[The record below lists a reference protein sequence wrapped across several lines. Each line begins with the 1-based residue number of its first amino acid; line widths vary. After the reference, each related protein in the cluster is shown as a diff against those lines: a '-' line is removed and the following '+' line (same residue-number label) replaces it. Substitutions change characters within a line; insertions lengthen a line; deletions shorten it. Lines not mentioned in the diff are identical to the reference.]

1 MPEICSLFDT
11 LHTVENPA
19 SVSASVQTIVTQ
31 RRRIVSL
38 PQRTCHMTTVGT
50 PRPPDWKDLY
60 QLAVIELDPAKLSH
74 RISDAR
80 NAILD
85 RIQETISVAAHYRER
100 QELTDALN
108 GLRLLRQEYER
119 RVQQF
124 GEPRT
129 LRRKMG

>member
-1 MPEICSLFDT
+1 MSIDG
-11 LHTVENPA
+11 V
-19 SVSASVQTIVTQ
+19 
-31 RRRIVSL
+31 
-38 PQRTCHMTTVGT
+38 
-50 PRPPDWKDLY
+50 PRAPDWKELY

-85 RIQETISVAAHYRER
+85 RIQETISVAAHYQER
-100 QELTDALN
+100 QELADALN
-108 GLRLLRQEYER
+108 GLRVLRQEYER

-129 LRRKMG
+129 LRRKLG

>member
-1 MPEICSLFDT
+1 
-11 LHTVENPA
+11 
-19 SVSASVQTIVTQ
+19 
-31 RRRIVSL
+31 
-38 PQRTCHMTTVGT
+38 MTTDGI
-50 PRPPDWKDLY
+50 PRPLNWKELY
-60 QLAVIELDPAKLSH
+60 QLAVIELGPAKLSH

-80 NAILD
+80 NAID
-85 RIQETISVAAHYRER
+85 RIQETISVAAHYQER

-129 LRRKMG
+129 LPRRKAG

>member
-1 MPEICSLFDT
+1 
-11 LHTVENPA
+11 
-19 SVSASVQTIVTQ
+19 
-31 RRRIVSL
+31 
-38 PQRTCHMTTVGT
+38 MTTDGVSRT
-50 PRPPDWKDLY
+50 PDWKDLY

-74 RISDAR
+74 RIADAR

-85 RIQETISVAAHYRER
+85 RIQDTISLATPYQEC

-108 GLRLLRQEYER
+108 GLRVLRQEYDR

-129 LRRKMG
+129 LPRRKTG